1 MASRG
6 LSGTALS
13 MIKQTK
19 SPWCKQ
25 TRCMSLAAANFKQ
38 TLLNTPPTKVS
49 VLDNGMKVASE
60 DTGAPTATVGLFI
73 DTGSRYESDSNNG
86 VANFLEHMV
95 FKGTGKRSQAA
106 LEASVASMG
115 AHVNASTGRE
125 QTMFSVKSHS
135 GDIGS
140 SVEILGDI
148 IANNTFGEAEL
159 EREKGVI
166 LREMQETEMDLKAVT
181 MDHLHSVA
189 YQGTP
194 LARTVVG
201 PSKNVKSMGLAD
213 LANYKGANFQAS
225 RMVLAGSGGVDHAD
239 LVALAEKHFGALGGL
254 PSGDVPIDL
263 NCRFTGSDVRVRDD
277 DMPLAHVAIAV
288 EGAGWS
294 HPDNI
299 PLKLASA
306 VCGSWDKSMGGGK
319 SSSSALAKY
328 CATKNFCNSFE
339 SFNISYKDTGLW
351 GMYFV
356 TDKLNQ
362 EPMIYNIQHEWMRLC
377 TSITDFELSRAKA
390 QLKTSILLG
399 LDGTTPA
406 ATNIGEQMLSY
417 GRRISQDE
425 LIAKIDAVDAA
436 LIQDTCYKYIYDR
449 CIAIGAVGPIENLPD
464 YNRIRAGMYWLR
476 L

>member
-6 LSGTALS
+6 LSSTALT

-19 SPWCKQ
+19 APWSKQ

-60 DTGAPTATVGLFI
+60 DTGAPTATVGVFI
-73 DTGSRYESDSNNG
+73 DTGSRHEATNG

-95 FKGTGKRSQAA
+95 FKGTAKRSQAA
-106 LEASVASMG
+106 LEAEVANMG
-115 AHVNASTGRE
+115 GQLTASTGRE
-125 QTMFSVKSHS
+125 QTSFSVKCHA
-135 GDIGS
+135 GDLGS
-140 SVEILGDI
+140 SVEILSDI
-148 IANNTFGEAEL
+148 IANNTFGEAEV

-166 LREMQETEMDLKAVT
+166 LREMQETEGDLKAVA

-201 PSKNVKSMGLAD
+201 PSKNVKSMTLDD

-239 LVALAEKHFGALGGL
+239 LVALAEKHFAKVG
-254 PSGDVPIDL
+254 SGVATGEVPIDV

-299 PLKLASA
+299 PLMLASA
-306 VCGSWDKSMGGGK
+306 VCGNWDKSMGGGV
-319 SSSSALAKY
+319 SSSAPLAKY
-328 CATKNFCNSFE
+328 CAAKNFCHSFE

-351 GMYFV
+351 GMYFC
-356 TDKLNQ
+356 TDSQNQ
-362 EPMIYNIQHEWMRLC
+362 SNMIYNIQHEWMRIC
-377 TSITDFELSRAKA
+377 TAITDFELTRVKA
-390 QLKTSILLG
+390 QLKTNLLLG

-406 ATNIGEQMLSY
+406 CSDIGQQMLSY
-417 GRRISQDE
+417 GKRMSQDE
-425 LIAKIDAVDAA
+425 LVAKIDAVDAA
-436 LIQDTCYKYIYDR
+436 LVQDTCYKYIYDR